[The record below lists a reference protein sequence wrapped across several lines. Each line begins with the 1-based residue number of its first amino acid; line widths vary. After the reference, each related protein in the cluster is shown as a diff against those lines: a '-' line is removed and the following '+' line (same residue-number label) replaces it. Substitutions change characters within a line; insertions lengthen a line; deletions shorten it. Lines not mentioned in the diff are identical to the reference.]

1 MDLALHTQI
10 HATNADDTLPLSNEV
25 LGEVSLPVPPDTAF
39 VAYFGHII
47 GYGAGYYGYAWAD
60 AIAADMATVFEQD
73 PDGFF
78 DKTAGMRMRHEIYEV
93 GDSRDINVS
102 IEQFLGRPRSIN
114 PFLKKIGID
123 TK

>member
-1 MDLALHTQI
+1 MHSQI
-10 HATNADDTLPLSNEV
+10 HATNADQVLPLANKILS
-25 LGEVSLPVPPDTAF
+25 EVSFPVPPDTAF

-60 AIAADMATVFEQD
+60 AIAADMATVFEQS

-78 DKTAGMRMRHEIYEV
+78 DRSVGERMRNEIYSV

-102 IEQFLGRPRSIN
+102 IEKFLGRPRSIE
-114 PFLKKIGID
+114 PFLKRIGVN
-123 TK
+123 